1 MSEDPYRVLD
11 VDKDSTD
18 AEIKR
23 SYRKLAR
30 QHHPDRNP
38 GDAAAEERFKAIQAA
53 YDTIGTAAARK
64 EYDQQRRMEEMFA
77 RGGNPFSGFGG
88 GGRGGNPFASGG
100 FGGGFGSTQ
109 GGFDFSDILN
119 QFMGGTDP
127 QFQHG
132 RGQGRAQTR
141 QPPQPPPQRGPDI
154 EAGIDINLQQALSG
168 TKIEFGHRR
177 LRICKRCNGN
187 SFNSRKTCPQCSG
200 KGVESRSSTITV
212 NVPSGAQHG
221 QQLRLKKMGHEHP
234 QGEAGDLLITIRL
247 DAEEGRRWEGGRLIQ
262 EVAVPYSTL
271 MLGGKI
277 RIRTPAGKRV
287 QLEVANGTRI
297 GDRRRLAG
305 HGHDG
310 GPLDIEFV
318 LAEPE
323 QVSDEQHEAL
333 DKLRESG
340 L

>member
-11 VDKDSTD
+11 VDKDATD

-88 GGRGGNPFASGG
+88 SRGGGNPFVSGG
-100 FGGGFGSTQ
+100 FGSGQS
-109 GGFDFSDILN
+109 GFDFSDILN
-119 QFMGGTDP
+119 QFMGGMGGEP
-127 QFQHG
+127 QFQQG
-132 RGQGRAQTR
+132 RGQPRQQSRQAAQS
-141 QPPQPPPQRGPDI
+141 PPVQRGPDI
-154 EAGIDINLQQALSG
+154 EAGIDINLEQALSG

-212 NVPSGAQHG
+212 TVPSGAQHG
-221 QQLRLKKMGHEHP
+221 QQMRLKKMGHEHP

-271 MLGGKI
+271 MLGGKT

-287 QLEVANGTRI
+287 QIEVAEGTRI

-323 QVSDEQHEAL
+323 SLTKQQKEAL
-333 DKLRESG
+333 DRLQDSG

>member
-1 MSEDPYRVLD
+1 MGEDPYRVLG
-11 VDKDSTD
+11 VSKDATD

-23 SYRKLAR
+23 TYRKLAR

-53 YDTIGTAAARK
+53 YDQIGTAAARK
-64 EYDQQRRMEEMFA
+64 EYDQQIRMEEMFA
-77 RGGNPFSGFGG
+77 RGGGGFSGFGG
-88 GGRGGNPFASGG
+88 SGGFRGGG
-100 FGGGFGSTQ
+100 FGGGQ
-109 GGFDFSDILN
+109 GFDFSDILN
-119 QFMGGTDP
+119 QFMGGMGGAEP
-127 QFQHG
+127 QFP
-132 RGQGRAQTR
+132 R
-141 QPPQPPPQRGPDI
+141 QSRQQVRQSQPPPAQKGPDI
-154 EAGIDINLQQALSG
+154 EAGIDISLEQALSG

-177 LRICKRCNGN
+177 LRICERCEGN
-187 SFNSRKTCPQCSG
+187 SFNSRKTCPKCSG
-200 KGVESRSSTITV
+200 KGVETRSSTITV
-212 NVPSGAQHG
+212 SVPSGAQHG

-247 DAEEGRRWEGGRLIQ
+247 DAEEGRRWEGGKLIQ
-262 EVAVPYSTL
+262 EVAIPYSKL
-271 MLGGKI
+271 ILGGAV

-287 QLEVANGTRI
+287 QIEVAEGTRI

-305 HGHDG
+305 HGHNG

-323 QVSDEQHEAL
+323 KISKQQKKAL
-333 DKLRESG
+333 DNLKESG

>member
-1 MSEDPYRVLD
+1 MSEDPYRVLG
-11 VDKDSTD
+11 VGKDATD
-18 AEIKR
+18 AEVKR

-53 YDTIGTAAARK
+53 YDQIGTAAARK
-64 EYDQQRRMEEMFA
+64 EYDQQRRIEEMFA
-77 RGGNPFSGFGG
+77 RGGNPFSGFSGSGG
-88 GGRGGNPFASGG
+88 HGRGSNPFVGKG
-100 FGGGFGSTQ
+100 Q
-109 GGFDFSDILN
+109 GAGFDFSDILN
-119 QFMGGTDP
+119 QFMGGKGGGEP
-127 QFQHG
+127 QFQ
-132 RGQGRAQTR
+132 QQSR
-141 QPPQPPPQRGPDI
+141 QQRRPQQAPPSQRGPDI

-177 LRICKRCNGN
+177 LRICKRCEGT
-187 SFNSRKTCPQCSG
+187 SFNSRKACPQCSG

-247 DAEEGRRWEGGRLIQ
+247 DAEEGRRWEGGKLIQ
-262 EVAVPYSTL
+262 EVAVTYSTL
-271 MLGGKI
+271 MLGGAV
-277 RIRTPAGKRV
+277 RIHTPAGKRV
-287 QLEVANGTRI
+287 QIEVAEGTRI

-310 GPLDIEFV
+310 GPLDIEFI

-323 QVSDEQHEAL
+323 QVNKKQKEAL
-333 DKLRESG
+333 DRLRDSG

>member
-1 MSEDPYRVLD
+1 MGEDPYRVLG
-11 VDKDSTD
+11 VSKDATD

-23 SYRKLAR
+23 TYRKLAR

-53 YDTIGTAAARK
+53 YDQIGTAAARK
-64 EYDQQRRMEEMFA
+64 EYDQQIRMEEMFA
-77 RGGNPFSGFGG
+77 RGGGGFSGFGG
-88 GGRGGNPFASGG
+88 SGGFRGGG
-100 FGGGFGSTQ
+100 FGGGQ
-109 GGFDFSDILN
+109 GFDFSDILN
-119 QFMGGTDP
+119 QFMGGMGGAEP
-127 QFQHG
+127 QFQ
-132 RGQGRAQTR
+132 R
-141 QPPQPPPQRGPDI
+141 QSRQQSRQSQPPPAQKGPDI
-154 EAGIDINLQQALSG
+154 EAGIDISLEQALSG

-177 LRICKRCNGN
+177 LRICERCEGN
-187 SFNSRKTCPQCSG
+187 SFNSSKPCPKCSG
-200 KGVESRSSTITV
+200 KGVETRSSTITV
-212 NVPSGAQHG
+212 SVPSGAQHG

-247 DAEEGRRWEGGRLIQ
+247 DAEEGRRWEGGKLIQ
-262 EVAVPYSTL
+262 EVPIPYSKL
-271 MLGGKI
+271 ILGGAV

-287 QLEVANGTRI
+287 QIEVAEGTRI

-305 HGHDG
+305 HGHNG

-323 QVSDEQHEAL
+323 KISKQQKKAL
-333 DKLRESG
+333 DNLKESG

>member
-1 MSEDPYRVLD
+1 MGEDPYRVLG
-11 VDKDSTD
+11 VSKDATD

-23 SYRKLAR
+23 TYRKLAR

-53 YDTIGTAAARK
+53 YDQIGTAAARK
-64 EYDQQRRMEEMFA
+64 EYDQQIRMEEMFA
-77 RGGNPFSGFGG
+77 RGGGGFSGFGG
-88 GGRGGNPFASGG
+88 SGGFRGGG
-100 FGGGFGSTQ
+100 FGGGQ
-109 GGFDFSDILN
+109 GFDFSDILN
-119 QFMGGTDP
+119 QFMGGMGGAEP
-127 QFQHG
+127 QIQ
-132 RGQGRAQTR
+132 R
-141 QPPQPPPQRGPDI
+141 QSRQQARQSQPPPVQKGPDI
-154 EAGIDINLQQALSG
+154 EAGIDISLEQALSG

-177 LRICKRCNGN
+177 LRICERCEGN
-187 SFNSRKTCPQCSG
+187 SFNSRKPCPKCSG
-200 KGVESRSSTITV
+200 KGVETRSSTITV
-212 NVPSGAQHG
+212 SVPSGAQHG

-247 DAEEGRRWEGGRLIQ
+247 DAEEGRRWEGGKLIQ
-262 EVAVPYSTL
+262 EVPIPYSKL
-271 MLGGKI
+271 ILGGAV

-287 QLEVANGTRI
+287 QIEVAEGTRI

-305 HGHDG
+305 HGHNG

-323 QVSDEQHEAL
+323 KISKQQKKAL
-333 DKLRESG
+333 DNLKESG

>member
-1 MSEDPYRVLD
+1 MADDPYRVLG
-11 VDKDSTD
+11 VQKDATD

-23 SYRKLAR
+23 TYRKLAR

-38 GDAAAEERFKAIQAA
+38 DDAAAEERFKAIQAA
-53 YDTIGTAAARK
+53 YDQIGTAAARK
-64 EYDQQRRMEEMFA
+64 EYDQQRRMEEMFT

-88 GGRGGNPFASGG
+88 GGGGFRSGG
-100 FGGGFGSTQ
+100 FSGGQ
-109 GGFDFSDILN
+109 GIDFSDILN
-119 QFMGGTDP
+119 QFMGGMGGAEQ
-127 QFQHG
+127 QFQ
-132 RGQGRAQTR
+132 QQSR
-141 QPPQPPPQRGPDI
+141 QQRRPPQPPPVRRGPDI
-154 EAGIDINLQQALSG
+154 EAGVDITLEQALSG

-177 LRICKRCNGN
+177 LRICESCEGK
-187 SFNSRKTCPQCSG
+187 SFNSRKTCAKCSG

-212 NVPSGAQHG
+212 SVPSGAQHG

-262 EVAVPYSTL
+262 EVPVTYSTL
-271 MLGGKI
+271 MLGGAV

-287 QLEVANGTRI
+287 QIEVVEGTRI

-310 GPLDIEFV
+310 GPLDIEFI

-323 QVSDEQHEAL
+323 KVSKEQKAAL
-333 DKLRESG
+333 DRLKESG

>member
-88 GGRGGNPFASGG
+88 SRGGGNPFVSGG
-100 FGGGFGSTQ
+100 FGSGQS
-109 GGFDFSDILN
+109 GFDFSDILN
-119 QFMGGTDP
+119 QFMGGMGGEP
-127 QFQHG
+127 QFQQG
-132 RGQGRAQTR
+132 RGQGRSQAR
-141 QPPQPPPQRGPDI
+141 QPQQAPPVQRGPDI
-154 EAGIDINLQQALSG
+154 DAGIDINLQQALSG

-212 NVPSGAQHG
+212 NVPAGAQHG

-271 MLGGKI
+271 MLGGKT

-287 QLEVANGTRI
+287 QLEVAKGTRI

-323 QVSDEQHEAL
+323 QVSDEQLEAL

>member
-1 MSEDPYRVLD
+1 
-11 VDKDSTD
+11 
-18 AEIKR
+18 
-23 SYRKLAR
+23 
-30 QHHPDRNP
+30 
-38 GDAAAEERFKAIQAA
+38 
-53 YDTIGTAAARK
+53 
-64 EYDQQRRMEEMFA
+64 MFA
-77 RGGNPFSGFGG
+77 RGGNPFSGFSGAGG
-88 GGRGGNPFASGG
+88 HGRGSNPFVGRG
-100 FGGGFGSTQ
+100 Q
-109 GGFDFSDILN
+109 GAGFDFSDILN
-119 QFMGGTDP
+119 QFMGGKGGGEP
-127 QFQHG
+127 QFQ
-132 RGQGRAQTR
+132 QQSR
-141 QPPQPPPQRGPDI
+141 QQRRPQQAPPSQRGPDI
-154 EAGIDINLQQALSG
+154 EAGIDINLQQALTG

-177 LRICKRCNGN
+177 LRICKRCEGT

-212 NVPSGAQHG
+212 SVPAGAQHG

-271 MLGGKI
+271 MLGGTT

-287 QLEVANGTRI
+287 QIEVAQGTRI
-297 GDRRRLAG
+297 GDRRRLAS

-323 QVSDEQHEAL
+323 KVTKQQKEAL
-333 DKLRESG
+333 DRLRESG

>member
-1 MSEDPYRVLD
+1 MGEDPYRVLG
-11 VDKDSTD
+11 VSKDATD

-23 SYRKLAR
+23 TYRKLAR

-53 YDTIGTAAARK
+53 YDQIGTAAARK
-64 EYDQQRRMEEMFA
+64 EYDQQIRMEEMFA
-77 RGGNPFSGFGG
+77 RGGGGFSGFGG
-88 GGRGGNPFASGG
+88 SGGFRGGG
-100 FGGGFGSTQ
+100 FGGGQ
-109 GGFDFSDILN
+109 GFDFSDILN
-119 QFMGGTDP
+119 QFMDGMGGAEP
-127 QFQHG
+127 QFQ
-132 RGQGRAQTR
+132 R
-141 QPPQPPPQRGPDI
+141 QSRQQSRQSQPPPAQKGPDI
-154 EAGIDINLQQALSG
+154 EAGIDISLEQALSG

-177 LRICKRCNGN
+177 LRICERCEGN
-187 SFNSRKTCPQCSG
+187 SFNSRKPCPKCSG
-200 KGVESRSSTITV
+200 KGVETRSSTITV
-212 NVPSGAQHG
+212 SVPSGAQHG

-247 DAEEGRRWEGGRLIQ
+247 DAEEGRRWEGGKLIQ
-262 EVAVPYSTL
+262 EVPIPYSKL
-271 MLGGKI
+271 ILGGAV

-287 QLEVANGTRI
+287 QIEVAEGTRI

-305 HGHDG
+305 HGHNG

-323 QVSDEQHEAL
+323 KISKQQKKAL
-333 DKLRESG
+333 DNLKESG

>member
-1 MSEDPYRVLD
+1 MGDSPYRVLG
-11 VDKDSTD
+11 VSKDATD

-23 SYRKLAR
+23 VYRKLAR

-38 GDAAAEERFKAIQAA
+38 GDAAAEERFKAIQGA
-53 YDTIGTAAARK
+53 YDQIGTAAARK
-64 EYDQQRRMEEMFA
+64 EYDQQIRMEEMFA
-77 RGGNPFSGFGG
+77 RGGNPFPGFGG
-88 GGRGGNPFASGG
+88 GGGFRSGG
-100 FGGGFGSTQ
+100 FGGGQ
-109 GGFDFSDILN
+109 GFDFSDILN
-119 QFMGGTDP
+119 QFMGGMGGAEA
-127 QFQHG
+127 QHQQ
-132 RGQGRAQTR
+132 RSR
-141 QPPQPPPQRGPDI
+141 QQSHPSKPPPVKRGPDI
-154 EAGIDINLQQALSG
+154 EAGIDITLQQALNG
-168 TKIEFGHRR
+168 AKIEFGHRR
-177 LRICKRCNGN
+177 LRICERCEGT
-187 SFNSRKTCPQCSG
+187 SFNSRKPCPKCSG

-212 NVPSGAQHG
+212 SVPSGAQHG

-262 EVAVPYSTL
+262 EVPVPYSTL
-271 MLGGKI
+271 MLGGSV

-287 QLEVANGTRI
+287 QIEVIEGARI

-310 GPLDIEFV
+310 GPLDIEFI

-323 QVSDEQHEAL
+323 NISKEQKEAL
-333 DKLRESG
+333 DRLKESG

>member
-1 MSEDPYRVLD
+1 MSEDPYRVLGVGED
-11 VDKDSTD
+11 ATD
-18 AEIKR
+18 AEVKR

-53 YDTIGTAAARK
+53 YDLIGTAAARK
-64 EYDQQRRMEEMFA
+64 EYDQQRRIEEMFA
-77 RGGNPFSGFGG
+77 RGGNPFSGFSGG
-88 GGRGGNPFASGG
+88 AGGHGRGSNPFAGRG
-100 FGGGFGSTQ
+100 Q
-109 GGFDFSDILN
+109 GAGFDFSDILN
-119 QFMGGTDP
+119 QFRGGKGGGEP
-127 QFQHG
+127 QFQ
-132 RGQGRAQTR
+132 QQSR
-141 QPPQPPPQRGPDI
+141 QQPRPQQAPPSQRGPDI

-168 TKIEFGHRR
+168 TKIEFGHLR
-177 LRICKRCNGN
+177 LRICKRCEGT

-212 NVPSGAQHG
+212 SVPAGAQHG

-271 MLGGKI
+271 MLGGTI

-287 QLEVANGTRI
+287 QIEVGQGTRI
-297 GDRRRLAG
+297 GDRRRLAS

-323 QVSDEQHEAL
+323 KVTKQQKEAL
-333 DKLRESG
+333 DRLRESG

>member
-1 MSEDPYRVLD
+1 MADDPYRVLG
-11 VDKDSTD
+11 VQKDATD

-23 SYRKLAR
+23 TYRKLAR

-38 GDAAAEERFKAIQAA
+38 DDAAAEERFKAIQAA
-53 YDTIGTAAARK
+53 YDQIGTAAARK

-77 RGGNPFSGFGG
+77 RGGNTFSGFGG
-88 GGRGGNPFASGG
+88 GGGFRSGRFSGG
-100 FGGGFGSTQ
+100 Q
-109 GGFDFSDILN
+109 GFDFSDILN
-119 QFMGGTDP
+119 QFMAGMGGTEQ
-127 QFQHG
+127 QFQ
-132 RGQGRAQTR
+132 QQNR
-141 QPPQPPPQRGPDI
+141 QQRRSPQSPPLRRGPDI
-154 EAGIDINLQQALSG
+154 EAGIDITLEKALSG

-177 LRICKRCNGN
+177 LRICKSCEGK
-187 SFNSRKTCPQCSG
+187 SFNSRKTCAKCSG

-212 NVPSGAQHG
+212 SVPSGAQHG

-262 EVAVPYSTL
+262 EVPVTYSTL
-271 MLGGKI
+271 MLGGAV

-287 QLEVANGTRI
+287 QIEVVEGTRI

-310 GPLDIEFV
+310 GPLDIEFI

-323 QVSDEQHEAL
+323 KVSKEQKEAL
-333 DKLRESG
+333 DRLKEFG